1 MDSIEFKAVVVCN
14 ELNLGNIAQH
24 FGIYR
29 KFRWEDLLKLT
40 ENELKG
46 IIKQPE
52 NKVVYIFHFGSLVFI
67 NCEHHDIMDILQY
80 LKRIEKNVNTANLLD
95 YSDDYKLEINAEES
109 PALNND
115 FMVAAELSDHH
126 LEIVSTV
133 LAKSVALEKTEKA
146 IDLLLDEIEEVVT
159 YLNQG
164 QLTTSDS
171 QLAKLSAKVL
181 GFKLNTLSY
190 IMLLDKP
197 DITWVNEAAESMFI
211 ELSSIFEL
219 EDRYG
224 KLRQKSDTLLDIT
237 QVFST
242 LAHAKRGNRLEWAVI
257 ILIAIEIVLSLY
269 EMFVMK

>member
-1 MDSIEFKAVVVCN
+1 MNSVDFKAVVVCN
-14 ELNLGNIAQH
+14 ELNIGNIALH

-29 KFRWEDLLKLT
+29 KFRWEDSLRLT

-46 IIKQPE
+46 IIKEPE
-52 NKVVYIFHFGSLVFI
+52 KKVVYIFHFGSLVFI
-67 NCEHHDIMDILQY
+67 NCEHHDSMDILEY
-80 LKRIEKNVNTANLLD
+80 LKRLEKNVTTANLRD
-95 YSDDYKLEINAEES
+95 YSDDYKIEINAQES

-115 FMVAAELSDHH
+115 FMVVAKLNDHH
-126 LEIVSTV
+126 MEIVSTV

-146 IDLLLDEIEEVVT
+146 IDLLLDEIEDVVS

-171 QLAKLSAKVL
+171 QLAKLSARVL

-197 DITWVNEAAESMFI
+197 DITWVNEDAEYMFT

-224 KLRQKSDTLLDIT
+224 KIRQKSDTLLDIT

-242 LAHAKRGNRLEWAVI
+242 LAHAKRGNRLEWGVI

>member
-1 MDSIEFKAVVVCN
+1 MKSVDFKAVVVCK
-14 ELNLGNIAQH
+14 ELSLGNIAQH

-29 KFRWEDLLKLT
+29 KFRWEDSLKLT

-46 IIKQPE
+46 IIKVPE

-67 NCEHHDIMDILQY
+67 NCEHHDMMDILEY
-80 LKRIEKNVNTANLLD
+80 LKRLEKNVSTTNLRD
-95 YSDDYKLEINAEES
+95 YSDDYKLEINPDAI

-115 FMVAAELSDHH
+115 FMVVAKLNDHH
-126 LEIVSTV
+126 MEIVSTV
-133 LAKSVALEKTEKA
+133 LAKSVALEKTEIA
-146 IDLLLDEIEEVVT
+146 IDLLLDEIEDVIS
-159 YLNQG
+159 YLNLG

-171 QLAKLSAKVL
+171 QLAKLSARIL
-181 GFKLNTLSY
+181 SFKLNTLSY

-197 DITWVNEAAESMFI
+197 DITWTNEEAEYTFT
-211 ELSSIFEL
+211 ELSAIFEL

-224 KLRQKSDTLLDIT
+224 KIRQKSDTLLDIT

-242 LAHAKRGNRLEWAVI
+242 LAHAERGNRLEWAII
-257 ILIAIEIVLSLY
+257 ILIAIEIVLTLY

>member
-1 MDSIEFKAVVVCN
+1 MNSVDFKAVVVCN
-14 ELNLGNIAQH
+14 ELNLSNIAQH

-29 KFRWEDLLKLT
+29 KFRWEDSLRLT

-46 IIKQPE
+46 IIKEPE
-52 NKVVYIFHFGSLVFI
+52 KKVVYIFHFGSLVFI
-67 NCEHHDIMDILQY
+67 NCEHHDSMDILEY
-80 LKRIEKNVNTANLLD
+80 LKRLEKNVTTTNLRD
-95 YSDDYKLEINAEES
+95 YSDDYKIEINAQES

-115 FMVAAELSDHH
+115 FMVVAKLNDHH
-126 LEIVSTV
+126 MEIVSTV

-146 IDLLLDEIEEVVT
+146 IDLLLDEIEDVVS

-171 QLAKLSAKVL
+171 QLAKLSARVL

-197 DITWVNEAAESMFI
+197 DITWVNEDAEYMFT

-224 KLRQKSDTLLDIT
+224 KIRQKSDTLLDIT

>member
-1 MDSIEFKAVVVCN
+1 MNSVDFKAVVVCN

-29 KFRWEDLLKLT
+29 KFRWEDSLRLT

-46 IIKQPE
+46 IIKEPE
-52 NKVVYIFHFGSLVFI
+52 KKVVYIFHFGSLVFI
-67 NCEHHDIMDILQY
+67 NCEHHDSMDILEY
-80 LKRIEKNVNTANLLD
+80 LKRLEKNVTTA
-95 YSDDYKLEINAEES
+95 KLN
-109 PALNND
+109 
-115 FMVAAELSDHH
+115 DHH
-126 LEIVSTV
+126 MEIVSTV

-146 IDLLLDEIEEVVT
+146 IDLLLDEIEDVVS

-171 QLAKLSAKVL
+171 QLAKLSARVL

-197 DITWVNEAAESMFI
+197 DITWVNEDAEYMFT

-224 KLRQKSDTLLDIT
+224 KIRQKSDTLLDIT